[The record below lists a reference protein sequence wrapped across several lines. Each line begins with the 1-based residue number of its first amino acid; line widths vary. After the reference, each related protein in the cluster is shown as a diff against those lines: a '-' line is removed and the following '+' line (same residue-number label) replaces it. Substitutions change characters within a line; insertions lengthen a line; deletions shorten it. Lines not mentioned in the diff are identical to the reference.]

1 MITHAVAAVIVRPGA
16 FLAVRRKAT
25 MKRDPGV
32 WEFPG
37 GKIEPGETME
47 AAVLREVKEELGV
60 SISIKQSLLFYP
72 FTVHDQTIHL
82 TYYLCELLSDPSKI
96 QLTDHDAWQ
105 WFQEK
110 DFVASAWLDGDE
122 QILEILKKMKIL

>member
-16 FLAVRRKAT
+16 FLAVRRKPT

-37 GKIEPGETME
+37 GKIEAGETIEE
-47 AAVLREVKEELGV
+47 AVVREVKEELGV
-60 SISIKQSLLFYP
+60 SITLIQSLLFYP
-72 FTVHDQTIHL
+72 FTMGDQTIHL
-82 TYYLCELLSDPSKI
+82 TYYLCELDTDPNRI
-96 QLTDHDAWQ
+96 QLQDHDAWQ
-105 WFQEK
+105 WFEEN
-110 DFVASAWLDGDE
+110 DFDASAWLKGDE